1 MIALAD
7 CNNFYASCERV
18 FRPNLNGKPVVVL
31 SNNDGCVI
39 ARSNEAKALGIKMG
53 EPAFKSRYIFEKYD
67 VHIFSTNFVL
77 YGDFSNR
84 VMSILSSNV
93 PEIEVY
99 SIDEAFLNL
108 EGIPNKKQFSLEL
121 REKVLKWTG
130 IPLSIGVAPTKVLSK
145 MANSMA
151 KNESENNICIL
162 EHVDSINRHL
172 KEFSISNIWGIGWQ
186 LTKKLNSM
194 GIYNAY
200 QLTKKSDLWIQKQMA
215 ITGLRL
221 VKELRGEP
229 CLELGNKWRRK
240 KSITTSRTFAHGID
254 NIRDLSKALTT
265 YASICAAKLRK
276 ENSCAKS
283 IYIMLATDTS
293 RPGHKSCKIINLNT
307 PTNDSLEIISHCTE
321 ALRNIYNS
329 NYIYKRVGV
338 IVSDIVPQS
347 KVQLTVFDKTDD
359 IEKRQHLMQ
368 AIDIMNHKHGRL
380 RVRFA
385 VNGYSPRWHPHQDRL
400 SPCYTTRI
408 SDLTWM
414 KG

>member
-53 EPAFKSRYIFEKYD
+53 EPAFKSRYIFEKYG

-121 REKVLKWTG
+121 REKVLTWTG

-151 KNESENNICIL
+151 KNQSENNICIL

-172 KEFSISNIWGIGWQ
+172 KEFSISKIWGIGWQ

-200 QLTKKSDLWIQKQMA
+200 QLTEKSDLWIQKQMA

-229 CLELGNKWRRK
+229 CLELEDKWRRK

-265 YASICAAKLRK
+265 YASMCAAKLRK

-293 RPGHKSCKIINLNT
+293 RRGHKSSKIINLNT
-307 PTNDSLEIISHCTE
+307 PTNDSLELISYCTE

-329 NYIYKRVGV
+329 NYTYKRAGV

-368 AIDIMNHKHGRL
+368 AIDIMNYKHGRL

-385 VNGYSPRWHPHQDRL
+385 VNGYSPRWHPHQEHL

-408 SDLTWM
+408 SDLKRI

>member
-53 EPAFKSRYIFEKYD
+53 EPAFKSRYIFEKYG

-151 KNESENNICIL
+151 KNQSENNICIL

-172 KEFSISNIWGIGWQ
+172 KEFSISKIWGIGWQ

-200 QLTKKSDLWIQKQMA
+200 QLTEKSDLWIQKQMA

-283 IYIMLATDTS
+283 IYIMLATDSS
-293 RPGHKSCKIINLNT
+293 RRGHKSSKIINLNT

-385 VNGYSPRWHPHQDRL
+385 VNGYSPRWHPHQEHL

-408 SDLTWM
+408 SDLM
-414 KG
+414 RIKG

>member
-53 EPAFKSRYIFEKYD
+53 EPAFKSRYIFEKYG
-67 VHIFSTNFVL
+67 VHIFSTNFAL

-130 IPLSIGVAPTKVLSK
+130 IPLSIGVASTKVLSK

-151 KNESENNICIL
+151 KNQSENNICIL

-172 KEFSISNIWGIGWQ
+172 KEFSISKIWGIGWQ

-200 QLTKKSDLWIQKQMA
+200 QLTEKSDLWIQKQMA

-229 CLELGNKWRRK
+229 CLELGKKWRRK
-240 KSITTSRTFAHGID
+240 QSITTSRTFAHGID

-293 RPGHKSCKIINLNT
+293 RRGHKSSKVINLNT

-329 NYIYKRVGV
+329 NYTYKRAGV

-385 VNGYSPRWHPHQDRL
+385 VNGYSPRWHPHQERL

-408 SDLTWM
+408 SDLM
-414 KG
+414 RIKG

>member
-53 EPAFKSRYIFEKYD
+53 EPAFKSRYIFEKYE

-151 KNESENNICIL
+151 KNQSENNICIL

-172 KEFSISNIWGIGWQ
+172 REFSISKIWGIGWQ

-200 QLTKKSDLWIQKQMA
+200 QLTEKSDLWIQKQMA

-229 CLELGNKWRRK
+229 CLELGKKWQRK

-293 RPGHKSCKIINLNT
+293 RRGHKSSKIINLNT

-329 NYIYKRVGV
+329 NYTYKRAGV

-347 KVQLTVFDKTDD
+347 KIQLTVFDKTDD

-385 VNGYSPRWHPHQDRL
+385 VNGYSPRWHPHQELL

-408 SDLTWM
+408 SDLKRI